1 MYYKAKYVIIGH
13 MQVPVVFSDL
23 LGHDEI
29 AHGQPVVG
37 AGFCYIRDSR
47 YVCYGESVS
56 LKVKSRG
63 DADALILNKLLGCLH
78 ED

>member
-1 MYYKAKYVIIGH
+1 LYYRAKYVIIGH

-29 AHGQPVVG
+29 ARGHTVVG
-37 AGFCYIRDSR
+37 AGFCYIEDNH
-47 YVCYGESVS
+47 YVCHGESVS

-63 DADALILNKLLGCLH
+63 DADALILNKFLGCLQ